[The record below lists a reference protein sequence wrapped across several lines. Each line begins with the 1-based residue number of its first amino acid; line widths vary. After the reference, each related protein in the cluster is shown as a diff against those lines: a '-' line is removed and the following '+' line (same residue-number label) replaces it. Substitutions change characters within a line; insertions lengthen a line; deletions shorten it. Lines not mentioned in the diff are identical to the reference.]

1 MIKNF
6 IYLDEQKLYSFSSQL
21 FEGVTEYILNEN
33 HIEHKDKDIQKGKL
47 ASGRVIANVIREA
60 SSSTTK
66 KFLHDHSFNLFE
78 RELIQSNQIL
88 DVTADTQSFDDVCN
102 SKKSFIRI
110 RAKGMFIDLHEIK
123 SLFNNFSK
131 ISDALA
137 TLPAAEQLQALEKL
151 KAVDPKSS
159 ELKKK
164 QSELDKNLNQISAK
178 IASGMPKRMANSFET
193 VIDNFGDEIVRFQ
206 QEVSGVVYSS
216 CLSQE
221 HLRESLKN
229 IYRKYSRKTAK
240 EFIVIGFISHA
251 DGTQKSGVEDVPA
264 ESNMLRHMIEM
275 AENLYEIEQS
285 FGGKADN
292 EIIIE
297 PIAIYTQL

>member
-151 KAVDPKSS
+151 KAVDP
-159 ELKKK
+159 
-164 QSELDKNLNQISAK
+164 
-178 IASGMPKRMANSFET
+178 
-193 VIDNFGDEIVRFQ
+193 
-206 QEVSGVVYSS
+206 
-216 CLSQE
+216 
-221 HLRESLKN
+221 
-229 IYRKYSRKTAK
+229 
-240 EFIVIGFISHA
+240 
-251 DGTQKSGVEDVPA
+251 
-264 ESNMLRHMIEM
+264 
-275 AENLYEIEQS
+275 
-285 FGGKADN
+285 
-292 EIIIE
+292 
-297 PIAIYTQL
+297 